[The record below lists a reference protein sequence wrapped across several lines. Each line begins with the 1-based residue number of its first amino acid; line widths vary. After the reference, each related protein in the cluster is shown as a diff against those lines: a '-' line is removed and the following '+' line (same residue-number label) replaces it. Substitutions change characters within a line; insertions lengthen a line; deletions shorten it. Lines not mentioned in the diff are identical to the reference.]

1 MKINGVEV
9 TREWL
14 VSRLEY
20 APYTGAQKEYLD
32 KGIEVVKKYNFSAI
46 TFPATESLEYVAEQL
61 SGTGIRLCT
70 VFDHPVG
77 LASLKVRALIAK
89 EAYEKGARGADVM
102 PSITAIQNKDWK
114 AVTESIKVFVD
125 AVGPDFQSKIFTDCN
140 GDLDEMYAMADCI
153 QEAGATHL
161 KAYDSR
167 GVGVPISRIA
177 ELRARLTNAKLKA
190 SGNGKHWSAAVAMGV
205 FAAGADCISGSNMPQ
220 IVEELPY
227 FEQIYKRITF

>member
-1 MKINGVEV
+1 MKINGIEV

-20 APYTGAQKEYLD
+20 APYSGAQREFLD
-32 KGIEVVKKYNFSAI
+32 KGIEVVQKYNFSAI
-46 TFPATESLEYVAEQL
+46 TFPATESLEYVAERL
-61 SGTGIRLCT
+61 LGSGIRLCT
-70 VFDHPVG
+70 VFDHPIG
-77 LASLKVRALIAK
+77 LASLKAREVIAK

-102 PSITAIQNKDWK
+102 PSITAVQNKDWK
-114 AVTESIKVFVD
+114 AVTESIRVIVD
-125 AVGPDFQSKIFTDCN
+125 AVGPDFETKIFTDCN

-161 KAYDSR
+161 KTYDSK

-177 ELRARLTNAKLKA
+177 DLRSRLTNAKLKA
-190 SGNGKHWSAAVAMGV
+190 SGNGKHWSVAVALGV

-220 IVEELPY
+220 IVEEIPY
-227 FEQIYKRITF
+227 FEKIYRGITF